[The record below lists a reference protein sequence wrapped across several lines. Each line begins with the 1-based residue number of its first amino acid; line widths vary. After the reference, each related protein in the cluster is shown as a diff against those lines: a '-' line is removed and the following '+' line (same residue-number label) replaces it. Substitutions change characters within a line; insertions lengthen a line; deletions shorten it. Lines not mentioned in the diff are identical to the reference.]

1 MCLCI
6 HIVYSPRFAVFAE
19 PAARER
25 AGEGAGSPP
34 QHAPQNC
41 TNCRISLCNLEYDK
55 TSEFVFCDSFFEL

>member
-1 MCLCI
+1 MCI
-6 HIVYSPRFAVFAE
+6 HTQSPRFAVFAE

-34 QHAPQNC
+34 QHAAANC
-41 TNCRISLCNLEYDK
+41 TNDK

>member
-1 MCLCI
+1 MF
-6 HIVYSPRFAVFAE
+6 VYHTPRFAVFAE

-34 QHAPQNC
+34 QHAPQRIC
-41 TNCRISLCNLEYDK
+41 TNVGFLNAK

>member
-6 HIVYSPRFAVFAE
+6 HTPRFAVFAE

-34 QHAPQNC
+34 QHRTCAANC
-41 TNCRISLCNLEYDK
+41 TRISNDK

>member
-6 HIVYSPRFAVFAE
+6 HTPRFAVFAE

-34 QHAPQNC
+34 QHAPQIARESRMTKPASLSFAIRFLNC
-41 TNCRISLCNLEYDK
+41 DVNIAC
-55 TSEFVFCDSFFEL
+55 V